1 MIDVRRTRR
10 TVRQRAVAAL
20 AVTLAAAAIAA
31 PPWAARPAQAQ
42 AALPTPA
49 QASRLAPALDAMKR
63 DDWGTALSLARTL
76 GDPAAVDL
84 VTWRMLS
91 NDAGGWFDYAQFLKR
106 NPDWPG
112 ARGLRRSA
120 EERMPPD
127 LPAAEVEAFFAGA
140 APQTGSGAV
149 RLATVLGRAGRKAE
163 ALEQAV
169 RAWTRLSLTPSE
181 EQALLAGW
189 GGELAKYHAERLDM
203 LLWRGLS
210 GESERMYPRV
220 DAGMAALGR
229 ARLALRAGANG
240 VDGLIAAVPAR
251 YADDAGLA
259 YERFR
264 WREKRGLDAGAEE
277 LILAR
282 STSAA
287 ALGRPELWA
296 DERIDM
302 VRAAD
307 RAGRARVAYILAA
320 RHFMKPDDGYDYAD
334 LEWLAGWIALRK
346 LNDPA
351 AAEAHFARF
360 TAAVGSPISLGRG
373 YYWLGRAREAKG
385 DRSGA
390 ADAYREGAR
399 WQTSFYGQLAAE
411 RAGAPGD
418 PTLAGLAPPTD
429 WRAASVLQTSQV
441 RAAVLLHYAGE
452 RGLSHRLLT
461 NAAAEARNPRSQAAL
476 GQLALELDRPE
487 VAVRVGKA
495 AASDGAVLPTY
506 YYPVMDLANASGPI
520 SPSLALSIARQESEM
535 NPEAISHAGARGL
548 MQLMPGTAKLVAKR
562 LGIGYD
568 LGALTRDWRYNA
580 RLGTDYLAGLV
591 DEFGSLPMAAAG
603 YNAGPNRVR
612 QWIER
617 YGDPRTGRVDMI
629 DWIETIPFDE
639 TRNYVQRVMEGLHVY
654 DARLSGKV
662 GAPTLTARLARP

>member
-1 MIDVRRTRR
+1 MIHVRRNRR
-10 TVRQRAVAAL
+10 TVRQRTVAAL
-20 AVTLAAAAIAA
+20 IFGLAAAAVAA
-31 PPWAARPAQAQ
+31 PPWSAARAQAN
-42 AALPTPA
+42 LPT
-49 QASRLAPALDAMKR
+49 ASEAARLAPALDAMQR
-63 DDWGTALSLARTL
+63 EDWGSALSLARTL
-76 GDPAAVDL
+76 GDQAAVDL
-84 VTWRMLS
+84 ITWRMLW
-91 NDAGGWFDYAQFLKR
+91 NEAGGWFDYAQFLKR
-106 NPDWPG
+106 NADWPG
-112 ARGLRRSA
+112 SERLRRFA

-127 LPAAEVEAFFAGA
+127 LPGAEVMAFFAGA

-149 RLATVLGRAGRKAE
+149 RLATALARDGRGADAAAE
-163 ALEQAV
+163 AV
-169 RAWTRLSLTPSE
+169 RAWTELSLTPSE

-189 GGELAKYHAERLDM
+189 GGELARHDAARLDM
-203 LLWRGLS
+203 LLWRGLA
-210 GESERMYPRV
+210 GESERMFPRV
-220 DAGMAALGR
+220 DPGMAALAR
-229 ARLALRAGANG
+229 ARLALRAGQAG
-240 VDGLIAAVPAR
+240 VDGLIARIPAS

-287 ALGRPELWA
+287 SLGRPDLWA

-307 RAGRARVAYILAA
+307 RAGRTRVAYMLAA
-320 RHFMKPDDGYDYAD
+320 RHFTDPDDGYDYAE
-334 LEWLAGWIALRK
+334 LEWLAGWLALRK
-346 LNDPA
+346 MNDPA

-360 TAAVGSPISLGRG
+360 TAAVASPISLGRG

-411 RAGAPGD
+411 RAGAPAD
-418 PTLAGLAPPTD
+418 PTLAGLSPPTD
-429 WRAASVLQTSQV
+429 WRSAAVLQTSQV

-452 RGLSHRLLT
+452 RGRSHWLIT
-461 NAAAEARNPRSQAAL
+461 NAAKEARNPRSQAAL

-487 VAVRVGKA
+487 IAVRVGKA
-495 AASDGAVLPTY
+495 AASDGAVLPNY

-548 MQLMPGTAKLVAKR
+548 MQLMPGTAKLVSRR
-562 LGIGYD
+562 LGIAYD

-612 QWIER
+612 QWVER
-617 YGDPRTGRVDMI
+617 YGDPRTGRIDMI

-654 DARLSGKV
+654 DARLSGQAQ
-662 GAPTLTARLARP
+662 GPLLTARLARP

>member
-1 MIDVRRTRR
+1 MIDVRRNRR

-20 AVTLAAAAIAA
+20 LFSMTAAAVVA
-31 PPWAARPAQAQ
+31 PPWPGAQAQ
-42 AALPTPA
+42 SLPTA
-49 QASRLAPALDAMKR
+49 REAARLAPTLDAMKR
-63 DDWGTALSLARTL
+63 EDWGSALSQARAM
-76 GDPAAVDL
+76 GEPAAVDL
-84 VTWRMLS
+84 VLWRMLS
-91 NDAGGWFDYAQFLKR
+91 DEAGGWFDYADFLKR
-106 NPDWPG
+106 NEDWPG
-112 ARGLRRSA
+112 TSRLRRYA
-120 EERMPPD
+120 EERMPPE
-127 LPAAEVEAFFAGA
+127 LPGAQVEAFFAGRS
-140 APQTGSGAV
+140 PQTGNGAV
-149 RLATVLGRAGRKAE
+149 RLASVMARNGRKAE
-163 ALEQAV
+163 ATAQAV
-169 RAWTRLSLTPSE
+169 RAWTELSLTPSE
-181 EQALLAGW
+181 EQGLLAGW
-189 GGELAKYHAERLDM
+189 GGELAKHNAQRLDM

-210 GESERMYPRV
+210 GESERMYSRV
-220 DAGMAALGR
+220 DPGLAALGR
-229 ARLALRAGANG
+229 ARLALRRGEAG
-240 VDGLIAAVPAR
+240 VDGLIARIPAN
-251 YADDAGLA
+251 YAGDAGLA

-264 WREKRGLDAGAEE
+264 WRESKGLDAGAEE
-277 LILAR
+277 LMLQR

-296 DERIDM
+296 KARIDM

-307 RAGRARVAYILAA
+307 RDGRARVAYVLAA
-320 RHFMKPDDGYDYAD
+320 KNFMKADDGYDYAD

-385 DRSGA
+385 DSRGA
-390 ADAYREGAR
+390 KDAYREGAR

-411 RAGAPGD
+411 RGGIPGD
-418 PTLAGLAPPTD
+418 PSLAGLAPPTD
-429 WRAASVLQTSQV
+429 WRSATVLQTSQV

-452 RGLSHRLLT
+452 RSLSHRLMT
-461 NAAAEARNPRSQAAL
+461 NAAGEARNPRSQAAL

-495 AASDGAVLPTY
+495 AASDGAVLPNY
-506 YYPVMDLANASGPI
+506 YYPVMDLAQASGPI

-535 NPEAISHAGARGL
+535 NPEAVSNAGARGL
-548 MQLMPGTAKLVAKR
+548 MQLMPGTAQLVARR

-591 DEFGSLPMAAAG
+591 SDFNSLPMAAAG
-603 YNAGPNRVR
+603 YNAGPGRVR

-617 YGDPRTGRVDMI
+617 YGDPRTAGVDMI

-662 GAPTLTARLARP
+662 HDPVLTARLARP